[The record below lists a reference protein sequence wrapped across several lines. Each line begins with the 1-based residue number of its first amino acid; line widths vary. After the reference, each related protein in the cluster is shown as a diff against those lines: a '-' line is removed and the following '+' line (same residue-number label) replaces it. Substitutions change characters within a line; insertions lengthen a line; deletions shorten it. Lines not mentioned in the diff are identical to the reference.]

1 MKDDGFT
8 LVEIMVAIGIIAILL
23 ALATLDFNSYTRK
36 HNTEAQ
42 VKMMFTDL
50 LTAKVDSMHRK
61 MQHTVVFRVSVNPN
75 DFTITDG
82 AGNVTTQRSLKY
94 PITTSAGAGTNLTL
108 QFDTRGFNV
117 TAGAP
122 QAICI
127 ADENDL
133 AYDSIIVDQVK
144 INLAK
149 KRVGANCDS
158 ANCDVK

>member
-8 LVEIMVAIGIIAILL
+8 LVEIIVTIGIIGILL
-23 ALATLDFNSYTRK
+23 GVAVLDFNSYSRK

-50 LTAKVDSMHRK
+50 LTAKVDAMHRK
-61 MQHTVVFRVSVNPN
+61 MQHTAVIRVTVNPD

-82 AGNVTTQRSLKY
+82 AGNVTMQKTLKY
-94 PITTSAGAGTNLTL
+94 PITTSAGAGTNLSL

-133 AYDSIIVDQVK
+133 AYDSIVIDQVK

-149 KRVGANCDS
+149 KRVGAICAS